1 MLIKTKS
8 KARLK
13 VQNDFIKCIELSI
26 ELFGNLIFPKHSFL
40 KVFYITLD
48 KIIAADNFVIG
59 LSSILLSCLHV
70 PLLSCPPSLL
80 SSFSPVPLLS
90 CPPSLRFSFSPSLLF
105 PFSHVPLLSSP
116 LLLSYPSSILSPP
129 SSLSPPSP
137 SCQSPLLS
145 PWPGVRMWC
154 DWTPHNGARTLSLW
168 LQTVLGPCWTL
179 GSSPDSP
186 YRPNTE
192 CDTTM

>member
-13 VQNDFIKCIELSI
+13 VQNYFIKCIELSI

-59 LSSILLSCLHV
+59 LSSILLFCLPV
-70 PLLSCPPSLL
+70 P
-80 SSFSPVPLLS
+80 SFSPVLA
-90 CPPSLRFSFSPSLLF
+90 
-105 PFSHVPLLSSP
+105 V
-116 LLLSYPSSILSPP
+116 SPP
-129 SSLSPPSP
+129 V
-137 SCQSPLLS
+137 

-154 DWTPHNGARTLSLW
+154 DWTPHTGARTLSLW

-179 GSSPDSP
+179 GSSP
-186 YRPNTE
+186 RHRV
-192 CDTTM
+192 

>member
-70 PLLSCPPSLL
+70 PSFSPVLLLSSPPSLL
-80 SSFSPVPLLS
+80 SSFFPVLLLS
-90 CPPSLRFSFSPSLLF
+90 CPPSFLSSFSPVLLLSF
-105 PFSHVPLLSSP
+105 SPFSHVPVLSCPPSILSSP
-116 LLLSYPSSILSPP
+116 SLLSPP
-129 SSLSPPSP
+129 SSLSPPSLL
-137 SCQSPLLS
+137 SCQ
-145 PWPGVRMWC
+145 
-154 DWTPHNGARTLSLW
+154 
-168 LQTVLGPCWTL
+168 
-179 GSSPDSP
+179 
-186 YRPNTE
+186 
-192 CDTTM
+192 